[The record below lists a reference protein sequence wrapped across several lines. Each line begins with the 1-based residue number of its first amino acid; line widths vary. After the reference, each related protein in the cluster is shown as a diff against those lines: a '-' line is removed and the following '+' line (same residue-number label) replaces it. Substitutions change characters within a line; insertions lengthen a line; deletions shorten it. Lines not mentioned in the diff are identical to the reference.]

1 MKIAV
6 TFLTNRGACGEQVK
20 LFRKTFPRPVT
31 INEANL
37 IKANLAGL
45 SLYWLI
51 RQLRGKALDTIP
63 YNEIEHSKPA
73 RAYYKIDRLRDREI
87 EAAYRVFDR
96 KRALAYKQRNKR
108 IAAYE
113 RDNDLSVNEAK
124 RLTKIEHQQYNAL
137 LKVLRAEHKQAERA
151 INRKHGPELRKLAK
165 AKDLHEAKVLIPYV
179 MEAVALYESEQANQ

>member
-1 MKIAV
+1 MKI
-6 TFLTNRGACGEQVK
+6 TSKFLTERNACSEQVA
-20 LFRKTFPRPVT
+20 LFRKTFPRGAI

-37 IKANLAGL
+37 LKANLAGL

-51 RQLRGKALDTIP
+51 RQLRGKGVDTIP
-63 YNEIEHSKPA
+63 YTTIERSEAA
-73 RAYYKIDRLRDREI
+73 RAFYKLDRQRDREI

-96 KRALAYKQRNKR
+96 KRFIAYKQRNKR

-113 RDNDLSVNEAK
+113 RDNDLSVNEVK

-137 LKVLRAEHKQAERA
+137 LKVMRKEHTQAERA
-151 INRKHGPELRKLAK
+151 INRKYSRELRKLAK
-165 AKDLHEAKVLIPYV
+165 AKDLHEAKVLTPYV